1 MAAGLHAAFTP
12 FRTMKKLYVIC
23 NSHMDPIWVWR
34 LREGRATWA
43 NTCRVAVAML
53 QEYPFLKFTRS
64 SSACYE
70 WLEDN
75 DPALF
80 RQIAKLVEAGRWEVT
95 GGWVEQSDTIITP
108 AEVLLQQ
115 AAHAKEYFRRKF
127 GVEVKTAYSVDAFGQ
142 NAGLPAILDA
152 SGFDKYCWMR
162 PMKHEKAMP
171 DKFRWAIPG
180 TRRSILS
187 FRIQEAYTTS
197 GNLAFDEKLLRERM
211 ERHLAMDEPQS
222 FFFGLGDHG
231 GGINHKNLKIL
242 LDIGKDL
249 PLEFCTLDEYF
260 AALDRRRDLPT
271 LAGEFTHH
279 SPGCYT
285 TCHDIKQWMADAE
298 KTLFKAEK
306 ITLQTH
312 DQPGAATLADAWH
325 ELLFNYFHDI
335 YSGTALKPAYD
346 HEARDLAGY
355 AAWQA
360 AKVLENN
367 LQRLAIKVDTSFVKE
382 GGALLWNPLPRPARA
397 ICSYFAF
404 HDPNGTGRDFDAF
417 QDADGNYLPLQWV
430 QGHANIFGRR
440 NSALV
445 IAPLEPSATK
455 VLAYA
460 RLPEGHAPFPKLGVK
475 RQQAALKR
483 LSFVALED
491 PYDTWG
497 HAATSLGK
505 PARAAIRQLGEPEVH
520 QDGPLMSELRV
531 RYVFRKSI
539 FTLSLF
545 AYDGIDALQ
554 ARVAGDWMEPDTDLK
569 LALATKVRRGAIVS
583 AQAGMLLT
591 RQPDECEQPFI
602 DWCAAAD
609 AKSMSGF
616 VAPDLHGYDSV
627 GSAEL
632 RLTLLRPVFYAEHT
646 PEPALG
652 DEGRADYGPFVRETW
667 LLLDQPADAAAFDA
681 LARERL
687 WAPEHYE
694 LTRAGNGAKFQL
706 DQWSVEP
713 SAQVAVL
720 AQRLLPDGAA
730 QFDLAALADVQLT
743 IRRNGKVVA
752 RAKLRKDEIKSLN
765 INAL

>member
-1 MAAGLHAAFTP
+1 
-12 FRTMKKLYVIC
+12 MKKLHVIC

-70 WLEDN
+70 WLEQN
-75 DPALF
+75 DPSLF
-80 RQIAKLVEAGRWEVT
+80 RKIAKLVEAGRWEIT

-108 AEVLLQQ
+108 AEALLQQ
-115 AAHAKEYFRRKF
+115 AAHAKNYFRRKF
-127 GVEVKTAYSVDAFGQ
+127 GVEVKTAYSVDSFGQ

-152 SGFDKYCWMR
+152 SGFANYCWMR
-162 PMKHEKAMP
+162 PMKHEREMP

-180 TRRSILS
+180 TKRSILS
-187 FRIQEAYTTS
+187 FRIQEAYCTS

-211 ERHLAMDEPQS
+211 ERHLAMDAPQS

-242 LDIGKDL
+242 LKIGKEI

-260 AALDRRRDLPT
+260 AILNRRRDLPLLT
-271 LAGEFTHH
+271 GEFTHH

-285 TCHDIKQWMADAE
+285 ACHDIKQWMADDE
-298 KTLFKAEK
+298 KALFKAEK

-312 DQPGAATLADAWH
+312 DRKGAALLHDAWH

-335 YSGTALKPAYD
+335 YSGTAIKPSYD
-346 HEARDLAGY
+346 HEARDLAGH

-367 LQRLAIKVDTSFVKE
+367 LQQLAIKIDTSFIEE
-382 GGALLWNPLPRPARA
+382 GGVMLWNPLPRA

-404 HDPNGTGRDFDAF
+404 HDPNATGSDFDAF
-417 QDADGNYLPLQWV
+417 RDARGNYLPLQWV

-445 IAPLEPSATK
+445 IAPLDASAVK

-460 RLPEGHAPFPKLGVK
+460 RLPKGHAPFPKLGVT
-475 RQQAALKR
+475 RQLDALRR
-483 LSFVALED
+483 LSFVTLDD
-491 PYDTWG
+491 PYDTWA
-497 HAATSLGK
+497 HSATSLGK
-505 PARAAIRQLGEPEVH
+505 PSRAKVRQLGKPEIH

-531 RYVFRKSI
+531 RYTFRKSA
-539 FTLSLF
+539 FVLSLF
-545 AYDGIDALQ
+545 AYKDIEALQ
-554 ARVAGDWMEPDTDLK
+554 VRVCGDWLEPDTDLK
-569 LALATKVRRGAIVS
+569 LSLGTRVRKNGVIIS
-583 AQAGMLLT
+583 GQAGMLLT

-609 AKSMSGF
+609 SRTMSGF
-616 VAPDLHGYDSV
+616 VAHDLHGYDSI
-627 GSAEL
+627 GAAEL
-632 RLTLLRPVFYAEHT
+632 RLTLLRPVFYAEHV

-652 DEGRADYGPFVRETW
+652 DEGRADYGPFVREAW
-667 LLLDQPADAAAFDA
+667 ILLDQPADAVAFDA
-681 LARERL
+681 LVRERL

-694 LTRAGNGAKFQL
+694 ITRAGNGSQFAC
-706 DQWSVEP
+706 DNWEITP
-713 SAQVAVL
+713 ATQVAVL

-730 QFDLAALADVQLT
+730 QFDLAALQDANVVL
-743 IRRNGKVVA
+743 RRNGKPVA
-752 RAKLRKDEIKSLN
+752 KARLRAGEVKTVKIRLP
-765 INAL
+765 

>member
-1 MAAGLHAAFTP
+1 
-12 FRTMKKLYVIC
+12 MKKLYVIC

-53 QEYPFLKFTRS
+53 KEYPFLKFTRS

-70 WLEDN
+70 WLEQN

-80 RQIAKLVEAGRWEVT
+80 RQIAKLIEAGRWEVT
-95 GGWVEQSDTIITP
+95 GGWIEQSDTIITP

-115 AAHAKEYFRRKF
+115 AAHAKEYFRKKF
-127 GVEVKTAYSVDAFGQ
+127 GVEVKTAYSVDSFGQ
-142 NAGLPAILDA
+142 SAGLPAILDA
-152 SGFDKYCWMR
+152 SGFNNYCWMR

-180 TRRSILS
+180 TKRSILS
-187 FRIQEAYTTS
+187 FRIQEAYCTS
-197 GNLAFDEKLLRERM
+197 GNLAFNETLIRERM

-242 LDIGKDL
+242 LDIGKDI

-260 AALDRRRDLPT
+260 DVLNHRRDLPT
-271 LAGEFTHH
+271 LTGEFTHH

-298 KTLFKAEK
+298 KTLYKAEK
-306 ITLQTH
+306 ITLETH
-312 DQPGAATLADAWH
+312 DQPGAAKLSSAWN

-335 YSGTALKPAYD
+335 YSGTALKPSYD

-355 AAWQA
+355 ATWQA
-360 AKVLENN
+360 TQVLEGN
-367 LQRLAIKVDTSFVKE
+367 LQRLAVNADTQFLTE
-382 GGALLWNPLPRPARA
+382 GGVMLWNPLPRPARA

-404 HDPNGTGRDFDAF
+404 HDPNGVGTEFNAFRDAK
-417 QDADGNYLPLQWV
+417 GNYLPLQWV
-430 QGHANIFGRR
+430 QGYANIFGRR

-445 IAPLEPSATK
+445 IAPLDASEIK
-455 VLAYA
+455 ILAYA
-460 RLPEGHAPFPKLGVK
+460 RLPENYTPAPAIGVK
-475 RQQAALKR
+475 RQKAALKR
-483 LSFVALED
+483 LSFTTLDD
-491 PYDTWG
+491 PYDTWA
-497 HAATSLGK
+497 HAAKALGK
-505 PARAAIRQLGEPEVH
+505 PTRAQVRQLGEPEIY
-520 QDGPLMSELRV
+520 QNGPLMSELRV
-531 RYVFRKSI
+531 RYAFRKST

-545 AYDGIDALQ
+545 AYADTEALQ
-554 ARVAGDWMEPDTDLK
+554 ARITGDWLEPDTDLK
-569 LALATKVRRGAIVS
+569 LTLATRVRHGDIVS
-583 AQAGMLLT
+583 GQAGMLLT

-602 DWCAAAD
+602 DWCAAID
-609 AKSMSGF
+609 ARTMSGF
-616 VAPDLHGYDSV
+616 IAPDLHGYDSV

-632 RLTLLRPVFYAEHT
+632 RLTLLRPVFYAEHV

-667 LLLDQPADAAAFDA
+667 LLLDQPADTIAFDA

-687 WAPEHYE
+687 WSPEHYE
-694 LTRAGNGAKFQL
+694 ITRAGDGSL
-706 DQWSVEP
+706 LHRDTWSITP
-713 SAQVAVL
+713 SQQVAVL
-720 AQRLLPDGAA
+720 AQRLLPNGNA
-730 QFDLAALADVQLT
+730 QFDFAALADTTVTL
-743 IRRNGKVVA
+743 RRNGKVVA
-752 RAKLRKDEIKSLN
+752 KARLQAGEVKSLEVK
-765 INAL
+765 